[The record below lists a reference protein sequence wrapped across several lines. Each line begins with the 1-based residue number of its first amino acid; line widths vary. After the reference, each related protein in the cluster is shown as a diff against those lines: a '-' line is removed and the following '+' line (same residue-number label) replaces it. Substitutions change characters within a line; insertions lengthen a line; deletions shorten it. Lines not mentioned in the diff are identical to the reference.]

1 METCST
7 CKAPLCISHLSI
19 FGDLSV
25 RQRNLIIANV
35 VRIPLKKGQ
44 IYIHEQDPLS
54 SFVVINRGR
63 FKAYSDS
70 EEGKRSVVYF
80 YRVGD
85 FFGETSLFKPVFAP
99 YTVECVE
106 DGNLC
111 TIPAHLLQALIQK
124 EPALALSLLA
134 SLSQR
139 VEALELEIKSVHVE
153 RLDHRLYAL
162 LESLEQD
169 YGEIRMTQRILRNP
183 LSQEEMA
190 NRLGAS
196 REAVSR
202 SLKKMELSGKIKC
215 LAHKE
220 IILY

>member
-1 METCST
+1 MENCST
-7 CKAPLCISHLSI
+7 CRAPLCISHLSI
-19 FGDLSV
+19 FGNLSV

-35 VRIPLKKGQ
+35 VRIPFKKGE
-44 IYIHEQDPLS
+44 IFLHEQDPLS

-63 FKAYSDS
+63 FKAT
-70 EEGKRSVVYF
+70 SVLEDGHRRVLNF

-85 FFGETSLFKPVFAP
+85 FFGETSLFKPMNAP
-99 YTVECVE
+99 YTIECVE

-111 TIPAHLLQALIQK
+111 TIPSHLMQELIKK
-124 EPALALSLLA
+124 EPDLALSLLS
-134 SLSQR
+134 SLSNR
-139 VEALELEIKSVHVE
+139 IESLESELKRVHVD

-169 YGEIRMTQRILRNP
+169 YGEIRNTQRILRNP

-190 NRLGAS
+190 NRLGSS
-196 REAVSR
+196 REAISR
-202 SLKKMELSGKIKC
+202 TLKKLELSKKIKC
-215 LAHKE
+215 LPHKE